1 MLKVMEFGGFPT
13 LGLSASV
20 AVLKVRHLLPLY
32 NARHYKEIGLMVS
45 TLQEITE
52 LDLMTLT
59 DDDFRYFLALVDR
72 TSFTEDHRLVEWR
85 CMSPVNGVPCNSL
98 VTEDALFKVSVEP
111 TRVLPTGYAYPRI
124 ATLATALDL
133 IDEYGE
139 DHVMACRWLDNGLSL
154 AENVA
159 FATLKEVMGA
169 KSVAHTR
176 VQVKSSHKCNW
187 CPNQFES
194 VRPLD
199 IFTYLRVPTPKSV
212 LNMQYNLNS
221 LWGTQDYQNLEI
233 ATFFYH
239 HGCYV
244 KDKAEADAKRK
255 LSEAQRRRYG

>member
-1 MLKVMEFGGFPT
+1 
-13 LGLSASV
+13 
-20 AVLKVRHLLPLY
+20 
-32 NARHYKEIGLMVS
+32 
-45 TLQEITE
+45 
-52 LDLMTLT
+52 
-59 DDDFRYFLALVDR
+59 
-72 TSFTEDHRLVEWR
+72 
-85 CMSPVNGVPCNSL
+85 
-98 VTEDALFKVSVEP
+98 
-111 TRVLPTGYAYPRI
+111 
-124 ATLATALDL
+124 
-133 IDEYGE
+133 
-139 DHVMACRWLDNGLSL
+139 
-154 AENVA
+154 
-159 FATLKEVMGA
+159 MGA